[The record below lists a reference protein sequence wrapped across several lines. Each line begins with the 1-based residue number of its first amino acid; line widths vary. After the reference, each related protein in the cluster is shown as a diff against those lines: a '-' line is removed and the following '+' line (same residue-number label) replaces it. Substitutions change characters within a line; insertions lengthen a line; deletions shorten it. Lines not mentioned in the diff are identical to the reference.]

1 MPDLPFKI
9 VVAERFEPWAVERLR
24 AAGEVR
30 ELSACDQATLLAAVA
45 DADAL
50 LVRTYAKV
58 TNEVIAAAP
67 RLRVIGRGGVGL
79 ENIDVAAARAAGI
92 AVVHTPAAATE
103 AVADLAVGLMLGVL
117 RRIREA
123 DAAVREERWREVRDG
138 AASRE
143 MGELR
148 LGIVGMGRIGRAVAR
163 RCRHGFGMRVLY
175 NDIADVGP
183 LDTPAERVDR
193 PRLYAESDIVSL
205 HVPLTEQ
212 TRGMIGARELAQ
224 FKPGALLINTA
235 RGAVVD
241 GAALAQALVEQ
252 HLGGAGLDVFDVEPL
267 PTGHPLL
274 AAPHTL
280 LTPHIAA
287 RTIGGLHRMNEVV
300 EEVIAVLMRGQ
311 P

>member
-1 MPDLPFKI
+1 MPDPPFKI
-9 VVAERFEPWAVERLR
+9 VVAERFEPWAVQRLR
-24 AAGEVR
+24 AVGTVL
-30 ELSACDQATLLAAVA
+30 ELAACDEPTLLAAVA
-45 DADAL
+45 EADAL

-58 TNEVIAAAP
+58 SARVIAAAP

-92 AVVHTPAAATE
+92 AVVHSPAAATE
-103 AVADLAVGLMLGVL
+103 AVADLTVGLMLGLL

-123 DAAVREERWREVRDG
+123 DAAVREARWREVRDG

-143 MGELR
+143 MGELT
-148 LGIVGMGRIGRAVAR
+148 LGIVGMGRIGRAVVR
-163 RCRHGFGMRVLY
+163 RCHLGFSMRVLY
-175 NDIADVGP
+175 NDIVDVGP
-183 LDTPAERVDR
+183 LDFPAESVDKA
-193 PRLYAESDIVSL
+193 RLYAESDIVSL
-205 HVPLTEQ
+205 HVPLTDQ
-212 TRGMIGARELAQ
+212 TRGMIGAIELAL

-235 RGAVVD
+235 RGAVVNEY
-241 GAALAQALVEQ
+241 ALAQALIEQ
-252 HLGGAGLDVFDVEPL
+252 RLGGAGIDVFDQEPL
-267 PTGHPLL
+267 PQGHPLL

-300 EEVIAVLMRGQ
+300 DEVIAVLKRGA